1 MKNLAPQILLSLS
14 LLFTSL
20 TQSAFANEV
29 SFNTHKGYFTQAQ
42 FQTKDLEDYSTYKN
56 IKTGFNQSSSSLGT
70 IIAFHKRYGTAPFV
84 IIDKNRKALMSF
96 DSRGHLIETVF
107 VQIPASDELEKGGAG
122 IYAYYSFDENNHYLM
137 AESNRQISKVYSA
150 NIKFNT
156 GTTVYILPT
165 EQQKHK
171 FRIKNKR
178 IIFNAA
184 KTFKNRPANNY
195 SPTSKDAEEVSITEK
210 SGTDFTKTFLQT
222 LQQEKSQLMR
232 LLKIDNDDYNMLVEF
247 SYGVMSPET
256 NFGKNWKY
264 KIKEMAPYIV
274 SVAKG
279 NGLNT
284 DRNSRGPTQ
293 IKRIPDVIIETYG
306 IDKSDLKDAKAA
318 AITTLAFNADLLRD
332 LRANAHKHPKIT
344 EENIQDYLYYFYQG
358 KRWEIRDG
366 TGVPSS
372 NISIMKIKKAIQGL
386 TIQHQ

>member
-96 DSRGHLIETVF
+96 DSRGHLIETVS

-274 SVAKG
+274 SIAKG

>member
-96 DSRGHLIETVF
+96 DSRGHLIETVS
-107 VQIPASDELEKGGAG
+107 VQIPASDVLEKGGAG

>member
-96 DSRGHLIETVF
+96 DSRGHLIETVS

>member
-96 DSRGHLIETVF
+96 DSRGHLIETVS

-306 IDKSDLKDAKAA
+306 IDKSDLKDAKAT

>member
-1 MKNLAPQILLSLS
+1 MKNLAPQILVSLS
-14 LLFTSL
+14 LLFTS
-20 TQSAFANEV
+20 QPHWAFANEV
-29 SFNTHKGYFTQAQ
+29 SFNNHKGYFTQAS
-42 FQTKDLEDYSTYKN
+42 FQSKDLEDYSSYKN

-70 IIAFHKRYGTAPFV
+70 IITFHKRYGASPFAV
-84 IIDKNRKALMSF
+84 VDKNRKALMSF
-96 DSRGHLIETVF
+96 DSRGNLIETVS
-107 VQIPASDELEKGGAG
+107 VQTISGDEIDKGGSG
-122 IYAYYSFDENNHYLM
+122 IYAYYSFNNDDHYLM
-137 AESNRQISKVYSA
+137 AESNRTVYKVYTG
-150 NIKFNT
+150 NISFNT
-156 GTTVYILPT
+156 GTTVYVLPT

-184 KTFKNRPANNY
+184 KTYKNRPANNY
-195 SPTSKDAEEVSITEK
+195 SPTSKEADEITINEK

-222 LQQEKSQLMR
+222 LQEEKSQLMR

-293 IKRIPDVIIETYG
+293 IKRIPDVIIDTYG

-332 LRANAHKHPKIT
+332 LRANAHNHPKIT

-366 TGVPSS
+366 TGVPTS
-372 NISIMKIKKAIQGL
+372 NISIMKIKKAILGI
-386 TIQHQ
+386 TISHR